1 MNAYLLSVIGTVL
14 ISAVITAL
22 IPEGKTATV
31 IRSIAKLAC
40 TVAILAPILNFFK
53 TGDLDEGG
61 GLSQTTTGNFS
72 KVSIQTDEEFIQY
85 YCEIRVRE
93 TERAL
98 EQELAKSYGVSAT
111 VTLVWEMRTETVY
124 GLYDGREIFINAV
137 KVLPQREIPVEI
149 QEKFCKKCKKEYGC
163 EVQFE

>member
-1 MNAYLLSVIGTVL
+1 MSAYLLSVVGTVL

-22 IPEGKTATV
+22 IPEGKTATL

-61 GLSQTTTGNFS
+61 ELSQTTTKNFS
-72 KVSIQTDEEFIQY
+72 KISIQTDEEFIQY
-85 YCEIRVRE
+85 YCEMRVRE

-98 EQELAKSYGVSAT
+98 ERELAKAYGVSVA
-111 VTLVWEMRTETVY
+111 VTLLWELKAEKVY
-124 GLYDGREIFINAV
+124 SLYDGQEIFINAV
-137 KVLPQREIPVEI
+137 KILTQQEISAENQAKIRE
-149 QEKFCKKCKKEYGC
+149 KCKKDYGC
-163 EVQFE
+163 EVRFE

>member
-1 MNAYLLSVIGTVL
+1 MNAYLLSVVGTVL

-53 TGDLDEGG
+53 TGDLEEGG
-61 GLSQTTTGNFS
+61 DFSQTTTEKFS
-72 KVSIQTDEEFIQY
+72 KISIHTDEEFIQY

-98 EQELAKSYGVSAT
+98 EQELAKAYGVSVA
-111 VTLVWEMRTETVY
+111 VTLLWELQAEEVY
-124 GLYDGREIFINAV
+124 GLYDGQEIFINAV
-137 KVLPQREIPVEI
+137 KVLPRQEISTEI
-149 QEKFCKKCKKEYGC
+149 QAKIRKKCKKEYGC